1 MAPVPMAM
9 PVVVMAGMIMVVM
22 IMAGMVIMIMAGMV
36 VMVMTGMVIMITM
49 LVAGM
54 VMLARSVLVG
64 VPIRHRTHLST
75 VIGDR
80 LLGSLPTTHSDR
92 G

>member
-9 PVVVMAGMIMVVM
+9 PVVVMARMVIMIV
-22 IMAGMVIMIMAGMV
+22 AGMVIMI
-36 VMVMTGMVIMITM
+36 
-49 LVAGM
+49 VAGM

-75 VIGDR
+75 EVIGDR

>member
-9 PVVVMAGMIMVVM
+9 PVVVMAGM
-22 IMAGMVIMIMAGMV
+22 VIMIMPVV
-36 VMVMTGMVIMITM
+36 VM
-49 LVAGM
+49 AGM

-64 VPIRHRTHLST
+64 VPIRHRTHFST
-75 VIGDR
+75 EVIGDR
-80 LLGSLPTTHSDR
+80 LSGSLPTTHSGR

>member
-9 PVVVMAGMIMVVM
+9 PVVVMAR
-22 IMAGMVIMIMAGMV
+22 MVIMI
-36 VMVMTGMVIMITM
+36 
-49 LVAGM
+49 VAGM

-75 VIGDR
+75 EVIGDR

>member
-1 MAPVPMAM
+1 MIM
-9 PVVVMAGMIMVVM
+9 PVVVMAGM
-22 IMAGMVIMIMAGMV
+22 VIMIMPVV
-36 VMVMTGMVIMITM
+36 VM
-49 LVAGM
+49 AGM

-75 VIGDR
+75 EVIGDR
-80 LLGSLPTTHSDR
+80 LLGSLPTTHSGR

>member
-1 MAPVPMAM
+1 
-9 PVVVMAGMIMVVM
+9 
-22 IMAGMVIMIMAGMV
+22 MAGMVIMIMPVVVVAGMV
-36 VMVMTGMVIMITM
+36 VLITM

-75 VIGDR
+75 EVIGDR
-80 LLGSLPTTHSDR
+80 LLGSLPTTHSGR